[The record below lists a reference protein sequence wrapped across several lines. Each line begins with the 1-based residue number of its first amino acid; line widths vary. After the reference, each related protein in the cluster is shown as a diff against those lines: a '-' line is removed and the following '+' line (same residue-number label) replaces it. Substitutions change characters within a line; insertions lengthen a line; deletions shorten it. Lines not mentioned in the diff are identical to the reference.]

1 MEIRLYHSPA
11 ENPPKS
17 THPTEIKS
25 PRGWAPGL
33 SPSLGDYEECCC
45 ERGWVPASMGDE
57 AIMEESL
64 SIKQGHLCELGKRVL

>member
-25 PRGWAPGL
+25 PRVGEPAEPGHA
-33 SPSLGDYEECCC
+33 E
-45 ERGWVPASMGDE
+45 VPAAAAS
-57 AIMEESL
+57 
-64 SIKQGHLCELGKRVL
+64 SISSPAPLPCTQHTPGTVP